1 MSRKA
6 NDEGRGAKP
15 GTPRVKRHAP
25 RARNRCVRGLLL
37 ALLLLAAPLAHAQA
51 LRVARVQ
58 YGGGGDWYGDE
69 RALETLFAYT
79 RQHSLLDV
87 PEREDTVTLDDDRL
101 FAYHVLYLV
110 GHGNVAFSDAEAR
123 RLRQYLDGGGFLIV
137 NDDYGLDV
145 PIRREMKKV
154 FPDQDFAELPTGHP
168 VFSAHFAFPNG
179 LPKVHEHDG
188 RRPQAFGLTCAE
200 QRLCVFY
207 DYEADLGDGWN
218 PPEVHHDPPEIRE
231 AALKMGVN
239 LLAYAA
245 LR

>member
-1 MSRKA
+1 MGVSRA
-6 NDEGRGAKP
+6 PSAKRQ
-15 GTPRVKRHAP
+15 T
-25 RARNRCVRGLLL
+25 ARSLWMAL
-37 ALLLLAAPLAHAQA
+37 LLLLAAPLPLAAQA

-69 RALETLFAYT
+69 RALETLFAYA
-79 RQHSLLDV
+79 RQHSLLDL

-101 FAYHVLYLV
+101 FSYHVLYLV
-110 GHGNVAFSDAEAR
+110 GHGNVEFSAAEAR

-145 PIRREMKKV
+145 AIRREMKEV

-179 LPKVHEHDG
+179 LPKIHEHDG

-218 PPEVHHDPPEIRE
+218 PPEVHHDPPDVRE

-245 LR
+245 MR